1 MTAYECDEGGRLVNL
16 DSDEYIATWGARLIY
31 DEVKHAQPGR
41 LPVVFDRQAV
51 RGKAEAIYPSV
62 IADIGDTIQ
71 RLIRTHRL
79 TSDSQTVFTCY
90 PDSHIRVT
98 FSANGSYGYIYLR
111 VGVTE
116 ERCDED
122 YNAAVDEP
130 LGPCGCYD
138 YHYYDCPSRARDVQ
152 EEEYDGDD
160 GYEVF
165 EEEGPCARFQPD
177 DRYPEDCWEC
187 GYNED
192 EH

>member
-1 MTAYECDEGGRLVNL
+1 MTAYECSEGGRLVNL
-16 DSDEYIATWGARLIY
+16 ASDEYIATWGARLIY
-31 DEVKHAQPGR
+31 DEVKRAQPGR
-41 LPVVFDRQAV
+41 LPTVFDRQAV
-51 RGKAEAIYPSV
+51 RGEADAISPSV

-79 TSDSQTVFTCY
+79 TSDSEAVFTCY
-90 PDSHIRVT
+90 PDSHVRVT
-98 FSANGSYGYIYLR
+98 FSANGSYGYIYLY

-122 YNAAVDEP
+122 YDTAVDEP

-138 YHYYDCPSRARDVQ
+138 YHYYDCPSRSRDVQ
-152 EEEYDGDD
+152 EEEYGGDD
-160 GYEVF
+160 DGKYW
-165 EEEGPCARFQPD
+165 EESDTCGSFKPDVRYPD
-177 DRYPEDCWEC
+177 DCYEC